1 LRRMAMPTVNQAAQ
15 KYAQNGAAAASEWQA
30 GAGRFEGDPTALAAA
45 ALGKAKTNYSA
56 AIDSGRTARALAA
69 AGKSGWLNGVNR
81 PESASAYSG
90 GITGKGQAKWTT
102 AMNKWF
108 PVFDSLSR
116 QISTMP
122 NNSPQDSINRV
133 AAWINGTIQAK
144 QNL

>member
-1 LRRMAMPTVNQAAQ
+1 MAMPTVQQAAQ
-15 KYAQNGAAAASEWQA
+15 KYAANGAAAASEWQA

-45 ALGKAKTNYSA
+45 NLTKAKTNYSA

-90 GITGKGQAKWTT
+90 GITGKGQAKW
-102 AMNKWF
+102 AAKMNQWF

-116 QISTMP
+116 QIATMP
-122 NNSPQDSINRV
+122 NATTQDSINRV
-133 AAWINGTIQAK
+133 AAWINGTKTAK